1 MTATGIFNILYFLLL
16 ILGIGCYSVL
26 DYGDWAYTEVLKKI
40 TSPHDIKVLEVI
52 RNNAKKGKRI
62 LYSFYCISTIP
73 LFLLN
78 RERLEVFLFL
88 MFLTMASLFITP
100 IRNLIR
106 NLAIKVIFNHKGVRQ
121 FLLK

>member
-1 MTATGIFNILYFLLL
+1 MTAIGVFNILYFLLL

-40 TSPHDIKVLEVI
+40 TSPHDQKVLEVI
-52 RNNAKKGKRI
+52 RNNARKGRRV
-62 LYSFYCISTIP
+62 LYVFYCVSIIP

-78 RERLEVFLFL
+78 KERPEVFLFL
-88 MFLTMASLFITP
+88 MLLTIASLFIAP